1 MLYLI
6 IIVINC
12 LVSERH
18 CFYAIYIIISWYLQV
33 KKWRPKKK
41 KKIGKLPKARKASEY
56 PSQDLNLTSRKYCFL
71 ELSPSPIF

>member
-6 IIVINC
+6 IIVLNC

-18 CFYAIYIIISWYLQV
+18 CFYAICIIISWYLQV
-33 KKWRPKKK
+33 KKWRQ